1 MHIDGA
7 VFVLAIIGMGIVGGI
22 IKTSIKAKHGYPLD
36 DGRMSRRRDRAAR
49 RFGLVDPAAGDIDA
63 QRKIEL
69 LSGENG
75 KLVDQ
80 IGRLEE
86 RLRVLE
92 RIATD
97 PGERVSREIEELRTR
112 D

>member
-1 MHIDGA
+1 MHDGQL
-7 VFVLAIIGMGIVGGI
+7 FVLAIIAMGIIGGI
-22 IKTSIKAKHGYPLD
+22 IKMSIRAKHGLPLED
-36 DGRMSRRRDRAAR
+36 RGIRRN
-49 RFGLVDPAAGDIDA
+49 RFRGEAGDDLEA
-63 QRKIEL
+63 QRKIDL
-69 LSGENG
+69 LSSENE
-75 KLVDQ
+75 KLVGQ

-97 PGERVSREIEELRTR
+97 PAERVSREIDELRTR

>member
-1 MHIDGA
+1 VHDGQL
-7 VFVLAIIGMGIVGGI
+7 FVLGIIAIATIGGI
-22 IKTSIKAKHGYPLD
+22 IKMSIKAKHGYPLED
-36 DGRMSRRRDRAAR
+36 RNNRRASRRGFADTS
-49 RFGLVDPAAGDIDA
+49 GDLEA

-69 LSGENG
+69 LSSEND
-75 KLVDQ
+75 KLVSQ

-97 PGERVSREIEELRTR
+97 PAERISREIDELRNR
-112 D
+112 DEVK

>member
-1 MHIDGA
+1 MHDGHL
-7 VFVLAIIGMGIVGGI
+7 FILGIIAIATVGGI
-22 IKTSIKAKHGYPLD
+22 IKMSIRAKHGYPLEE
-36 DGRMSRRRDRAAR
+36 RRNRRAMR
-49 RFGLVDPAAGDIDA
+49 RGFVDTGNDLEA
-63 QRKIEL
+63 QRQIEL
-69 LSGENG
+69 LSSENG

-97 PGERVSREIEELRTR
+97 PAERVSREIEELRNR

>member
-1 MHIDGA
+1 
-7 VFVLAIIGMGIVGGI
+7 MGIFGGI
-22 IKTSIKAKHGYPLD
+22 IKMSIRAKHGLPLED
-36 DGRMSRRRDRAAR
+36 RSSRRN
-49 RFGLVDPAAGDIDA
+49 RFRGGNDGSDIEA

-69 LSGENG
+69 LSSENERLTG
-75 KLVDQ
+75 Q

-97 PGERVSREIEELRTR
+97 PAERVSREIEDLRTR

>member
-1 MHIDGA
+1 MHDGQL
-7 VFVLAIIGMGIVGGI
+7 FVLAIIAMGIFGGI
-22 IKTSIKAKHGYPLD
+22 IKMSIRAKHGLPLEDRSHRRNRLRGGDGD
-36 DGRMSRRRDRAAR
+36 D
-49 RFGLVDPAAGDIDA
+49 IEA
-63 QRKIEL
+63 QRKIDL
-69 LSGENG
+69 LSNENERLTG
-75 KLVDQ
+75 Q

-97 PGERVSREIEELRTR
+97 PAERVSREIDELRSR

>member
-1 MHIDGA
+1 VDKGQI
-7 VFVLAIIGMGIVGGI
+7 FVLAIIAITMMGGI
-22 IKTSIKAKHGYPLD
+22 LKMSIRAKHGYPLED
-36 DGRMSRRRDRAAR
+36 RVRHRRNWHARRR
-49 RFGLVDPAAGDIDA
+49 GLIETGSDDIAA

-69 LSGENG
+69 LSNENQ
-75 KLVDQ
+75 KLTDQ

-97 PGERVSREIEELRTR
+97 PAERVSREIEDLRSR

>member
-1 MHIDGA
+1 MHIDGQL
-7 VFVLAIIGMGIVGGI
+7 FVLAIIAMGITGGI
-22 IKTSIKAKHGYPLD
+22 IKMSIRAKHGYPLED
-36 DGRMSRRRDRAAR
+36 RNTRRNNR
-49 RFGLVDPAAGDIDA
+49 RGLADTSSTGDIDA

-69 LSGENG
+69 LSTENG

-97 PGERVSREIEELRTR
+97 PGERVSREIEELRNR

>member
-1 MHIDGA
+1 MHIDGQL
-7 VFVLAIIGMGIVGGI
+7 FVLAIIGMGIVGGI
-22 IKTSIKAKHGYPLD
+22 VKMSIRAKHGYPLED
-36 DGRMSRRRDRAAR
+36 RRSRRNAR
-49 RFGLVDPAAGDIDA
+49 RDGFVDTGDDIQA

-69 LSGENG
+69 LSNENE
-75 KLVDQ
+75 KLVSQ

-97 PGERVSREIEELRTR
+97 PAERVSREIDELRTR

>member
-1 MHIDGA
+1 MHDGQL
-7 VFVLAIIGMGIVGGI
+7 FVLAIIAMGIFGGT
-22 IKTSIKAKHGYPLD
+22 IKMAIRAKHGLPLEDRNHRRNRGRYTNDSD
-36 DGRMSRRRDRAAR
+36 D
-49 RFGLVDPAAGDIDA
+49 IEA

-69 LSGENG
+69 LSSENERLTG
-75 KLVDQ
+75 Q

-97 PGERVSREIEELRTR
+97 PAERVSREIEELRTR

>member
-1 MHIDGA
+1 MHDGQL
-7 VFVLAIIGMGIVGGI
+7 FVLAIIGMGIFGGI
-22 IKTSIKAKHGYPLD
+22 IKMAIRAKHGLPLEDRNHRRGRRYDSGSD
-36 DGRMSRRRDRAAR
+36 D
-49 RFGLVDPAAGDIDA
+49 LEA

-69 LSGENG
+69 LSSENERLTG
-75 KLVDQ
+75 Q

-97 PGERVSREIEELRTR
+97 PAERVAREIEELRTR

>member
-1 MHIDGA
+1 VDNGQI
-7 VFVLAIIGMGIVGGI
+7 FVLAIIAITMMGGI
-22 IKTSIKAKHGYPLD
+22 LKMSIRAKHGYPLED
-36 DGRMSRRRDRAAR
+36 RSNNRRRSSRRN
-49 RFGLVDPAAGDIDA
+49 GLVDDGSGDLEA

-69 LSGENG
+69 LSTENG

-97 PGERVSREIEELRTR
+97 PAERVSREIEELRNR

>member
-1 MHIDGA
+1 MNVDKGQ
-7 VFVLAIIGMGIVGGI
+7 VFVLMIIAIATIGGI
-22 IKTSIKAKHGYPLD
+22 IRMSIKAKHGYPLED
-36 DGRMSRRRDRAAR
+36 RNNRRAMR
-49 RFGLVDPAAGDIDA
+49 RGFVDTSGDLEA

-69 LSGENG
+69 LSSEND
-75 KLVDQ
+75 KLVSQ

-97 PGERVSREIEELRTR
+97 PGERVAREIDELRNR

>member
-1 MHIDGA
+1 MHIDGGF
-7 VFVLAIIGMGIVGGI
+7 FVLAIIGMGVIGGI
-22 IKTSIKAKHGYPLD
+22 IKTSIKAKHGYPID
-36 DGRMSRRRDRAAR
+36 DRMSRRRDRMAR
-49 RFGLVDPAAGDIDA
+49 RYGLVDPAEGDIDA

>member
-1 MHIDGA
+1 MHDGQF
-7 VFVLAIIGMGIVGGI
+7 FVLAIIGMGIIGGI
-22 IKTSIKAKHGYPLD
+22 IKTSIRAKHGLPLED
-36 DGRMSRRRDRAAR
+36 RATRRSRRNG
-49 RFGLVDPAAGDIDA
+49 FVAGDMEA
-63 QRKIEL
+63 ERKVEL
-69 LSGENG
+69 LSSENE
-75 KLVDQ
+75 KLIGQ

-97 PGERVSREIEELRTR
+97 PAERVSREIDQLRSR

>member
-1 MHIDGA
+1 MHIDGQL
-7 VFVLAIIGMGIVGGI
+7 FVLAIIGMGIVGGI
-22 IKTSIKAKHGYPLD
+22 VKMSIKAKHGYPLED
-36 DGRMSRRRDRAAR
+36 RSSRRNAR
-49 RFGLVDPAAGDIDA
+49 RGLVDTGEDIQA

-69 LSGENG
+69 LSNENE
-75 KLVDQ
+75 KLVSQ

-97 PGERVSREIEELRTR
+97 PAERVSREIDELRSR

>member
-1 MHIDGA
+1 MDHGQF
-7 VFVLAIIGMGIVGGI
+7 FVLGIIAIATMGGI
-22 IKTSIKAKHGYPLD
+22 IKMSIRAKHGYPLEED
-36 DGRMSRRRDRAAR
+36 RHHRRAMR
-49 RFGLVDPAAGDIDA
+49 RGFVDTSGDIEA

-69 LSGENG
+69 LSNENE
-75 KLVDQ
+75 KLVSQ

-97 PGERVSREIEELRTR
+97 PAERISREIDELRNR
-112 D
+112 DEVK

>member
-1 MHIDGA
+1 MDNGQL
-7 VFVLAIIGMGIVGGI
+7 FVLAIIAMGIFGGI
-22 IKTSIKAKHGYPLD
+22 IKMSIRAKHGYSLED
-36 DGRMSRRRDRAAR
+36 RNSRRNRLR
-49 RFGLVDPAAGDIDA
+49 GGGEGGDIEA

-69 LSGENG
+69 LSSENERLTG
-75 KLVDQ
+75 Q

-97 PGERVSREIEELRTR
+97 PAERVSREIEDLRSR

>member
-1 MHIDGA
+1 VDHGQI
-7 VFVLAIIGMGIVGGI
+7 FVLAIIGMGIFGGI
-22 IKTSIKAKHGYPLD
+22 IKMSIRAKHGYPLED
-36 DGRMSRRRDRAAR
+36 RSHRRNRLHGGDN
-49 RFGLVDPAAGDIDA
+49 GGDIEA

-69 LSGENG
+69 LSNENE
-75 KLVDQ
+75 KLVGQ

-97 PGERVSREIEELRTR
+97 PAERVSREIEDLRSR

>member
-1 MHIDGA
+1 VHDGQL
-7 VFVLAIIGMGIVGGI
+7 FVLAIIAMGIFGGI
-22 IKTSIKAKHGYPLD
+22 IKMSIRAKHGLPLED
-36 DGRMSRRRDRAAR
+36 RSNRRNRLRGGNDGS
-49 RFGLVDPAAGDIDA
+49 DIEA

-69 LSGENG
+69 LSNENERLTG
-75 KLVDQ
+75 Q

-97 PGERVSREIEELRTR
+97 PAERVSREIDELRSR